1 MPNHNVVYLKHT
13 MFYTN
18 FTSIK
23 KGYLKIMYVYNKLGL
38 KDVSS
43 EEFKYGFCQYCENYP
58 KVTALKD
65 SLYLDA
71 DIAVCLL

>member
-1 MPNHNVVYLKHT
+1 
-13 MFYTN
+13 
-18 FTSIK
+18 
-23 KGYLKIMYVYNKLGL
+23 MYVYNKLGL

-71 DIAVCLL
+71 DIAVCLP